1 MAWWIW
7 ILIGLGLLG
16 VEAGT
21 PGGFFFLFFGIS
33 GLAVGTLAGLGI
45 AGPLW
50 MQWVLFSVLA
60 LLALAV
66 LRKPLQAR
74 LNVDG
79 KHKAVDKLTGETAT
93 AQTDM
98 APDQIGKAELRG
110 ATWTARNASAG
121 AIVTGQRLRVDRVEG
136 LTLFVRPE

>member
-16 VEAGT
+16 VEAGA

-33 GLAVGTLAGLGI
+33 GLAVGTLAGLGL

-50 MQWVLFSVLA
+50 LQWVLFSVLA
-60 LLALAV
+60 LLALAL

-74 LNVDG
+74 LNVNG
-79 KHKAVDKLTGETAT
+79 KSKAVDKLAGETAI
-93 AQTDM
+93 AQTDI
-98 APDQIGKAELRG
+98 APGEVGKAELRG
-110 ATWTARNASAG
+110 TTWSARNATSE
-121 AIVTGQRLRVDRVEG
+121 AIATGRRCKVEKVEG

>member
-16 VEAGT
+16 VEAGM

-33 GLAVGTLAGLGI
+33 GLAVGMLAGLGL
-45 AGPLW
+45 AGPPW
-50 MQWVLFSVLA
+50 VQWGLFSALA

-74 LNVDG
+74 LNVNT
-79 KHKAVDKLTGETAT
+79 KSKAVDKLAGETAI
-93 AQTDM
+93 AQTDI
-98 APDQIGKAELRG
+98 APGEMGKAELRG
-110 ATWTARNASAG
+110 TTWSARNASAG
-121 AIVTGQRLRVDRVEG
+121 GIVTGQRCKVDKVEG

>member
-7 ILIGLGLLG
+7 ILIGLALLG
-16 VEAGT
+16 IEAGT

-33 GLAVGTLAGLGI
+33 GLAVGTLAALGL

-50 MQWVLFSVLA
+50 TQWVLFSVLA
-60 LLALAV
+60 LLALLV

-74 LNVDG
+74 LNVNG
-79 KHKAVDKLTGETAT
+79 TGRPVDKLTGETAT
-93 AQTDM
+93 ARTDM
-98 APDQIGKAELRG
+98 APDQVGKAELRG
-110 ATWTARNASAG
+110 TTWTARNASPT
-121 AIVTGQRLRVDRVEG
+121 AIVSGQRLKVERVDG

>member
-16 VEAGT
+16 IEAGM

-33 GLAVGTLAGLGI
+33 GLAVGILAALGI
-45 AGPLW
+45 GGPLW
-50 MQWVLFSVLA
+50 MQWALFSALA
-60 LLALAV
+60 LAALAV
-66 LRKPLQAR
+66 LRKPLQAK
-74 LNVDG
+74 LNING
-79 KHKAVDKLTGETAT
+79 ANKHVDKLTRETAI

-110 ATWTARNASAG
+110 TTWTARNASEG
-121 AIVTGQRLRVDRVEG
+121 PIVTGQRLKVDRVDG

>member
-7 ILIGLGLLG
+7 ILIGLVLLG

-33 GLAVGTLAGLGI
+33 GLAVGTLSGLGI

-50 MQWVLFSVLA
+50 VQWVLFSALA

-79 KHKAVDKLTGETAT
+79 KHKSVDKLTAEIAI
-93 AQTDM
+93 AQTDI
-98 APDQIGKAELRG
+98 APGEMGKAELRG
-110 ATWTARNASAG
+110 TTWSARNATTE
-121 AIVTGQRLRVDRVEG
+121 AIAVGRRCKVEKVEG

>member
-7 ILIGLGLLG
+7 ILIGLALLG
-16 VEAGT
+16 VEAGM

-33 GLAVGTLAGLGI
+33 SLAVGILASMGL

-60 LLALAV
+60 LVALAV
-66 LRKPLQAR
+66 LRKPLQAK
-74 LNVDG
+74 LNING
-79 KHKAVDKLTGETAT
+79 ANKHVDKLTRETAT
-93 AQTDM
+93 AQCDM

-110 ATWTARNASAG
+110 TTWTARNASDG
-121 AIVTGQRLRVDRVEG
+121 PIVTGQRLKVDHVDG

>member
-7 ILIGLGLLG
+7 ILIGLALLG
-16 VEAGT
+16 VEAGM

-33 GLAVGTLAGLGI
+33 GLAVGTLSALGM

-50 MQWVLFSVLA
+50 MQWVLFSALA
-60 LLALAV
+60 LLALV
-66 LRKPLQAR
+66 LLRKPLQAK
-74 LNVDG
+74 LNVNG
-79 KHKAVDKLTGETAT
+79 LNRPVDKLTGETAT

-110 ATWTARNASAG
+110 TTWTARNVG
-121 AIVTGQRLRVDRVEG
+121 GLGILTGQRLKVDRVDG